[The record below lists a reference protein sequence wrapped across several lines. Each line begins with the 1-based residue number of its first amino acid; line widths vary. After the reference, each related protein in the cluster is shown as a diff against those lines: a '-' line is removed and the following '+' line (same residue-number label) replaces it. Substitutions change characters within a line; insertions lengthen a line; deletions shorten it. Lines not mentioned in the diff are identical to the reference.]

1 MADLQVADIARWD
14 PHSLA
19 DVATDCQ
26 KLAVACSDATG
37 QLERMPVFETWEGLG
52 AGASKTQLRHAK
64 LKADQYI
71 AAAKILGG
79 AATIAQ
85 GPVEGLRRSLDVLRS
100 DAGQH
105 GLRIIDSSSTV
116 AVAVSTAGWDDD
128 EIKELNDALT
138 KLQDRVNK
146 LVEEANRVDDDLAK
160 ALKNLDDKKK
170 DSVWDL
176 SANDVNSFV
185 VGELVAAKTDLIGK
199 YGLKAL
205 ENVDSSL
212 KPWLKEIDVLKV
224 TRLGVAGNVA
234 MMIPAIISD
243 VGGGDSV
250 PVAVA
255 KEGGGVAAGIAT
267 GAAVGMAAGSVLP
280 GPGNLVGTVAGVV
293 IGGLVATYTSKG
305 IGALLSDD

>member
-1 MADLQVADIARWD
+1 MADIARWD

-26 KLAVACSDATG
+26 KLAVSCSDATG
-37 QLERMPVFETWEGLG
+37 QLDRMPVFETWKGVG
-52 AGASKTQLRHAK
+52 AESAKNALKYCK
-64 LKADQYI
+64 LKSDQYI

-85 GPVEGLRRSLDVLRS
+85 GPVEGLRRSLDILRT
-100 DAGQH
+100 DAQQH

-128 EIKELNDALT
+128 QIKELNEALT
-138 KLQDRVNK
+138 RLQDRVKK

-170 DSVWDL
+170 ESIWKV
-176 SANDVNSFV
+176 SANDIDSFV
-185 VGELVAAKTDLIGK
+185 VGELVGAKTNLIGK

-205 ENVDSSL
+205 ENVESSL
-212 KPWLKEIDVLKV
+212 KPWLKEIDLLEVS
-224 TRLGVAGNVA
+224 RLGVVGNVA
-234 MMIPAIISD
+234 MMIPSIISD

-250 PVAVA
+250 PVAIA
-255 KEGGGVAAGIAT
+255 KEGGGVAAGI
-267 GAAVGMAAGSVLP
+267 GAAALAGGVAGSVLP
-280 GPGNLVGTVAGVV
+280 GPGNIIGAGV
-293 IGGLVATYTSKG
+293 GLAAGAVAAWWTSKK
-305 IGALLSDD
+305 IGEWLE